1 MKIRRIAASAAV
13 ALGLVAVVP
22 GVALAASA
30 GSTPP
35 AVQLRCPPK
44 GVVKHGS
51 PATERSCCP
60 AATVK
65 RHGGPPAVVVA
76 CCASTVVTKHG
87 KVTSTTVASCCP
99 NTVVTKRGDGKT
111 PVLQVACCAGLV
123 VVAGSPGGRV
133 VPVPSPK
140 RAPFPV
146 AACAGQAMTFDL
158 PAYSSTATEV
168 SGPRLTPRE
177 LVIYKKQ
184 VFVIRSVH
192 GHSFTLALLP
202 TPVLRQV
209 KPGHKPG
216 AVRVTLKPK
225 PFTNG
230 ATAITDGHAVV
241 LGSPLV
247 AAVWIKR
254 APLSHWRR
262 Y

>member
-1 MKIRRIAASAAV
+1 MMIRRIAASAAV

-22 GVALAASA
+22 GVALASSA
-30 GSTPP
+30 GSAPP
-35 AVQLRCPPK
+35 VVQLRCPPK

-65 RHGGPPAVVVA
+65 KHSGPPAVVGA
-76 CCASTVVTKHG
+76 CCASVVVTKHG
-87 KVTSTTVASCCP
+87 KVTS
-99 NTVVTKRGDGKT
+99 NGKS
-111 PVLQVACCAGLV
+111 PVLQVACCGQL
-123 VVAGSPGGRV
+123 VVAGSPRGRV
-133 VPVPSPK
+133 VPVSRPK
-140 RAPFPV
+140 HTAFPV

-168 SGPRLTPRE
+168 SGPRLAPRE

-184 VFVIRSVH
+184 LFVIRSVH

-202 TPVLRQV
+202 SPVRQQV
-209 KPGHKPG
+209 KPGQKPV
-216 AVRVTLKPK
+216 AVRVTFKLK

-241 LGSPLV
+241 LGSPLAV
-247 AAVWIKR
+247 AVRIKR
-254 APLSHWRR
+254 APLSHRR
-262 Y
+262 RN